1 MNKHQRLAFI
11 TVVLTIGL
19 GLALTIALSDG
30 SSKVG
35 GVPAVVLCAG
45 AAFAINWLAFV
56 PSYLKRTEHYFDL
69 VGSLTH
75 LTLILVAL
83 IGSSDLDLRATVVSI
98 LVGVWAVRLGS
109 FLFLRARKA
118 GGDGR
123 FDTIKH
129 HPGTFFSWWS
139 LQALWVL
146 VTGSCSLLVI
156 TSMER
161 QSFGWFAGV
170 GVALWG
176 VGFLMEI
183 VADRQKTQ
191 FRSESKNTSSLIH
204 SGLWAWSRHPN
215 YFGEILLWIG
225 IAVVAIPLLSGWRWV
240 ALISPIFVFVLLTRI
255 SGIPILERRANER
268 WGDDPI
274 YREYLQST
282 PILLLRKPNTKIKNL

>member
-11 TVVLTIGL
+11 TVILTIGL

-35 GVPAVVLCAG
+35 AVPAVVLCAG

-75 LTLILVAL
+75 LTLIFVAL
-83 IGSSDLDLRATVVSI
+83 VGSSDLDLRATVVSI

-109 FLFLRARKA
+109 FLFLRARQA

-146 VTGSCSLLVI
+146 VTGSCSLAVI

-176 VGFLMEI
+176 IGFVMEI

-191 FRSESKNTSSLIH
+191 FRSQSKNTSSFIH

-282 PILLLRKPNTKIKNL
+282 PILLLRKPKAKIKNL

>member
-1 MNKHQRLAFI
+1 M
-11 TVVLTIGL
+11 VLTIGL
-19 GLALTIALSDG
+19 GAGLTIALSDG

-75 LTLILVAL
+75 LTLIFVAL
-83 IGSSDLDLRATVVSI
+83 VGTSDLDLRAIVVSV

-109 FLFLRARKA
+109 FLFLRAKQA

-146 VTGSCSLLVI
+146 VTGSCSLAVI

-161 QSFGWFAGV
+161 QSFGWFAGAGLV
-170 GVALWG
+170 LWG
-176 VGFLMEI
+176 AGFLIEI

-191 FRSESKNTSSLIH
+191 FRSESRNSGSFIQ

-240 ALISPIFVFVLLTRI
+240 ALISPIFVFVLLTCI

-282 PILLLRKPNTKIKNL
+282 PILLLRKPKTKIKNL

>member
-1 MNKHQRLAFI
+1 MAFI

-35 GVPAVVLCAG
+35 AVPAVVLCAG

-75 LTLILVAL
+75 LTLIFVAL
-83 IGSSDLDLRATVVSI
+83 VGSSDLDLRATVVSI

-123 FDTIKH
+123 FDNIKH

-146 VTGSCSLLVI
+146 VTGSCSLAVI

-176 VGFLMEI
+176 IGFVMEI

-191 FRSESKNTSSLIH
+191 FRSQSKNTSSFIH

-282 PILLLRKPNTKIKNL
+282 PILLLRKPKAKIKNL

>member
-1 MNKHQRLAFI
+1 M
-11 TVVLTIGL
+11 VLTIGL

-75 LTLILVAL
+75 FTLILVAL
-83 IGSSDLDLRATVVSI
+83 VGSSDLDLRAIVVSM
-98 LVGVWAVRLGS
+98 LVGVWAARLGS
-109 FLFLRARKA
+109 FLFLRARNT

-146 VTGSCSLLVI
+146 VTGSCSLAVI

-191 FRSESKNTSSLIH
+191 FRSESKNTSSFIH

-225 IAVVAIPLLSGWRWV
+225 IAVVAIPLLSGWRWI
-240 ALISPIFVFVLLTRI
+240 ALISPIFVFVLLLSLI
-255 SGIPILERRANER
+255 HI
-268 WGDDPI
+268 
-274 YREYLQST
+274 
-282 PILLLRKPNTKIKNL
+282 

>member
-11 TVVLTIGL
+11 TVILTIGL

-35 GVPAVVLCAG
+35 AVPAVVLCAG

-75 LTLILVAL
+75 LTLIFVAL
-83 IGSSDLDLRATVVSI
+83 VGSSDLDLRATVVSI

-109 FLFLRARKA
+109 FLFLRARQA

-123 FDTIKH
+123 FDTIKD

-146 VTGSCSLLVI
+146 VTGSCSLAVI

-176 VGFLMEI
+176 VGFLVEI

-191 FRSESKNTSSLIH
+191 FRSQSKNTSSFIH

-282 PILLLRKPNTKIKNL
+282 PILLLRKPKAKIKNL

>member
-19 GLALTIALSDG
+19 GLALTVALSNG

-83 IGSSDLDLRATVVSI
+83 VGSSDLDLRAAVVSI

-109 FLFLRARKA
+109 FLFLRAEKA

-146 VTGSCSLLVI
+146 VTGSCSLAVI
-156 TSMER
+156 TSIER
-161 QSFGWFAGV
+161 QSFGWFACV

-176 VGFLMEI
+176 VGFLIEI

-191 FRSESKNTSSLIH
+191 FRSESKNTSSFIH

-268 WGDDPI
+268 WGDDPR
-274 YREYLQST
+274 YREYLRST
-282 PILLLRKPNTKIKNL
+282 PILLLRKPKAKIKSL

>member
-11 TVVLTIGL
+11 TVILTIGL

-35 GVPAVVLCAG
+35 AVPAVVLCAG

-75 LTLILVAL
+75 LTLIFVAL
-83 IGSSDLDLRATVVSI
+83 VGSSDLDLRATVVSI

-109 FLFLRARKA
+109 FLFLRARQA

-146 VTGSCSLLVI
+146 VTGSCSLAVI

-176 VGFLMEI
+176 IGFVMEI

-191 FRSESKNTSSLIH
+191 FRSESKNTSSFIH

-282 PILLLRKPNTKIKNL
+282 PILLLRKPKAKIKNL

>member
-19 GLALTIALSDG
+19 GVGLTAALSDG

-35 GVPAVVLCAG
+35 GVPVVVLCAG
-45 AAFAINWLAFV
+45 AAFAINWLAFI

-75 LTLILVAL
+75 FTLILVAL
-83 IGSSDLDLRATVVSI
+83 VGSSDLDLRAIVVSI
-98 LVGVWAVRLGS
+98 LVGVWAARLGS
-109 FLFLRARKA
+109 FLFLRARNT

-146 VTGSCSLLVI
+146 VTGSCSLAVI
-156 TSMER
+156 TSMDRE
-161 QSFGWFAGV
+161 SFGWFAVV

-176 VGFLMEI
+176 TGFLMEI
-183 VADRQKTQ
+183 VADRQKSR
-191 FRSESKNTSSLIH
+191 FRSESKNSGSFIQ

-215 YFGEILLWIG
+215 YFGEWMVWNSL
-225 IAVVAIPLLSGWRWV
+225 
-240 ALISPIFVFVLLTRI
+240 VLA
-255 SGIPILERRANER
+255 SV
-268 WGDDPI
+268 
-274 YREYLQST
+274 
-282 PILLLRKPNTKIKNL
+282 

>member
-19 GLALTIALSDG
+19 GVGLTTALSEG

-35 GVPAVVLCAG
+35 GVPVVVLCAG
-45 AAFAINWLAFV
+45 AAFAINWLAFI

-75 LTLILVAL
+75 FTLILVAL
-83 IGSSDLDLRATVVSI
+83 VGSSDLDLRASIVSI
-98 LVGVWAVRLGS
+98 LVGVWAARLGP
-109 FLFLRARKA
+109 FLFLRARKT

-146 VTGSCSLLVI
+146 VTGSCSLVAI

-161 QSFGWFAGV
+161 EPFGWFAGV
-170 GVALWG
+170 GIALW
-176 VGFLMEI
+176 VAGFLMEI
-183 VADRQKTQ
+183 VADRQKSQ
-191 FRSESKNTSSLIH
+191 FRSESKNSGSFIQ

-225 IAVVAIPLLSGWRWV
+225 IAVLAIPLLSGWRWV
-240 ALISPIFVFVLLTRI
+240 ALISPIFVYVLLTRI

-268 WGDDPI
+268 WGDDPA
-274 YREYLQST
+274 YREYLRST
-282 PILLLRKPNTKIKNL
+282 PILLLRKPKTKIKNL

>member
-69 VGSLTH
+69 VGSLTQ

-83 IGSSDLDLRATVVSI
+83 VGSSDLDLRAIVVSV

-109 FLFLRARKA
+109 FLFLRAKQA

-146 VTGSCSLLVI
+146 VTGSCSLAVI

-191 FRSESKNTSSLIH
+191 FRSESKNTSSFIH

-215 YFGEILLWIG
+215 YFGEILLRIG

-240 ALISPIFVFVLLTRI
+240 ALISPIFVFVLVTRI

-274 YREYLQST
+274 YREYLRST
-282 PILLLRKPNTKIKNL
+282 PILLLRKPKAKIKNL

>member
-19 GLALTIALSDG
+19 GVGLTAALSDG

-35 GVPAVVLCAG
+35 GVPVVVLCAG
-45 AAFAINWLAFV
+45 AAFAINWLAFI

-75 LTLILVAL
+75 FTLILVAL
-83 IGSSDLDLRATVVSI
+83 VGSSDLDLRAIVVSI
-98 LVGVWAVRLGS
+98 LVGVWAARLGS
-109 FLFLRARKA
+109 FLFLRARKT

-146 VTGSCSLLVI
+146 VTGSCSLAVI
-156 TSMER
+156 TSMDRE
-161 QSFGWFAGV
+161 SFGWFAVV

-176 VGFLMEI
+176 TGFLMEI
-183 VADRQKTQ
+183 VADRQKSR
-191 FRSESKNTSSLIH
+191 FRSESKNSGSFIQ

-225 IAVVAIPLLSGWRWV
+225 IAVLAIPLLSGWRWV

-268 WGDDPI
+268 WGDDPE
-274 YREYLQST
+274 YREYLRST
-282 PILLLRKPNTKIKNL
+282 PILLLRKPKAKIKNL

>member
-35 GVPAVVLCAG
+35 AVPAVVLCAG

-75 LTLILVAL
+75 LTLIFVAL
-83 IGSSDLDLRATVVSI
+83 VGSSDLDLRATVVSI

-109 FLFLRARKA
+109 FLFLRARQA

-146 VTGSCSLLVI
+146 VTGSCSLAVI

-161 QSFGWFAGV
+161 QSFGWCAGV

-176 VGFLMEI
+176 SGFVMEI

-191 FRSESKNTSSLIH
+191 FRSQSKNTSSFIH

-282 PILLLRKPNTKIKNL
+282 PILLLRKPKAKIKNL